1 MCLTQGAAWISIG
14 QQALFAQREKSGVT
28 GAVTVR
34 NNSQIETFADNG
46 STFSAGGA
54 LEHGQT

>member
-34 NNSQIETFADNG
+34 NIQISEIILDTTAFNVC
-46 STFSAGGA
+46 
-54 LEHGQT
+54 